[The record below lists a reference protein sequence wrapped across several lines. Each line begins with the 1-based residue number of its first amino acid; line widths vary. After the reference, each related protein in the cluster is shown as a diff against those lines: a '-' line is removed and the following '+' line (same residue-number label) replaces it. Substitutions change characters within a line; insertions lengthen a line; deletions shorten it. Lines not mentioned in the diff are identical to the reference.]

1 MAYIAQS
8 YTPVLVSYNY
18 KLIYNCY
25 VALVVPLL
33 LITTIYFSALVL
45 FYYLTHLLQCLP
57 LL

>member
-33 LITTIYFSALVL
+33 ITTIYFSALVL